1 MRMIHLRL
9 PGKLLAHAACLALAA
24 GAAGCQDAGG
34 DPTALILTE
43 DSHPAVVLARE
54 LPSLPGLAGDGRIE
68 PQVTGAIDRWI
79 GSWALP
85 REEGQGQRAASYAEA
100 ARPLADGLGAGGVGD
115 ALARLELVLDAAGR
129 LPAQDLPQ
137 GVAERLAAARAEALA
152 ARQAL
157 DAGALTDAVSA
168 TLHGADLLREV
179 GPEGVART
187 LIARAE
193 GGLSWGGS
201 PASPVDIVRAQRLVA
216 GARQAAA
223 EGEYAL
229 AIQRA
234 YYACQLVGVAL
245 E

>member
-1 MRMIHLRL
+1 MIHLRL
-9 PGKLLAHAACLALAA
+9 GKLLLPAAGLALAM
-24 GAAGCQDAGG
+24 GAAACQDAGG

-43 DSHPAVVLARE
+43 DTHPAVVLARE

-85 REEGQGQRAASYAEA
+85 KEEGQAQRAATYAEA
-100 ARPLADGLGAGGVGD
+100 AGTLADGLGPGGVGD
-115 ALARLELVLDAAGR
+115 ALARLDLVLDAAGR
-129 LPAQDLPQ
+129 LPAQDLPE
-137 GVAERLAAARAEALA
+137 GVAERLAAARAEALV

-157 DAGALTDAVSA
+157 EAGALPDAVTA

-201 PASPVDIVRAQRLVA
+201 PANPVDLGRARRLVA
-216 GARQAAA
+216 GAREAAA
-223 EGEYAL
+223 DGEYAL
-229 AIQRA
+229 AIKRA
-234 YYACQLVGVAL
+234 YYACQLVGVASVGR
-245 E
+245 

>member
-1 MRMIHLRL
+1 MIHLRL
-9 PGKLLAHAACLALAA
+9 CAELRRLACLALA
-24 GAAGCQDAGG
+24 GAAACQDAGG

-43 DSHPAVVLARE
+43 ESHPAVVLARE
-54 LPSLPGLAGDGRIE
+54 LPSLPGLAGDGRVE
-68 PQVTGAIDRWI
+68 PQVTGAIGRWI

-85 REEGQGQRAASYAEA
+85 MQQGQGQRAASYAEA
-100 ARPLADGLGAGGVGD
+100 AGPLADGLGPAGVAE
-115 ALARLELVLDAAGR
+115 ALGRLELVLEATNR
-129 LPAQDLPQ
+129 LPPQNLPE

-157 DAGALTDAVSA
+157 ETGALTDAVSA

-193 GGLSWGGS
+193 GGLGWGGS
-201 PASPVDIVRAQRLVA
+201 PASPVDIARAQRLVA
-216 GARQAAA
+216 GARQAAG
-223 EGEYAL
+223 EGEFPL

-234 YYACQLVGVAL
+234 YYACQLLGVAQ
-245 E
+245 